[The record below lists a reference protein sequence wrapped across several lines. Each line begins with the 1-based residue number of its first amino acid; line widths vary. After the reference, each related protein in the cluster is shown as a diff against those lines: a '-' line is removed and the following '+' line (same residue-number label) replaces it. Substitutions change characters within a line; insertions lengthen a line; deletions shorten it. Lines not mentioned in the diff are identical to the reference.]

1 MKKRIITSIIC
12 LVVLFAGCN
21 KVDEQTVIPTST
33 PKCIPT
39 IVDAAEPTV
48 EPANN
53 AEATII
59 PEEEPIVTIEAEI
72 TPSETESVTV
82 VSTEIPVVTEIP
94 ADTSGVEA
102 ATNTPTPTPTNIP
115 TPEPTETSTPTPTL
129 EPTNTPIPTNTPVP
143 TEVPAPTTSATDGVK
158 YIEYDEYV
166 LLHKDYYG
174 TEHYD
179 GEKINQSDFQK
190 VNVTVTISTQLHF
203 YDVRKY
209 TIGYV
214 KPGVEA
220 KIVFQSETWTQIV
233 VGKKKVFVRTEEL
246 ENSSTAPTA
255 TPTPSPKPTAPPRP
269 TSTPKPTAT
278 PRPTATP
285 TPTPKPEWLQG
296 VYFNDYDEEEQW
308 TGTKPDN
315 NHTYAEA
322 MEIAELFANAL
333 KEAGYSFSKDMIVG
347 VSAGVGVWIDYDY
360 TYEEIVKAVEE
371 YIENEKERKNLY
383 IWPYDKFRL
392 CTVWSRVDGYS
403 VDFILGREGEKL
415 NRTPEEA
422 QALIEKA
429 FYEIGF
435 QNYWDVYD
443 ELPEYMNPSGSY
455 SIGPY
460 DIYED
465 LLNDACRYKKAGWR
479 YVFFEYV
486 ETKKDGTIE
495 FKIQCFE

>member
-1 MKKRIITSIIC
+1 MRKKIFISLIFTAVI
-12 LVVLFAGCN
+12 LAGCS
-21 KVDEQTVIPTST
+21 KVEEQVVIPTNT
-33 PKCIPT
+33 PTCIPT
-39 IVDAAEPTV
+39 VVDAAEPTV
-48 EPANN
+48 ESANN

-59 PEEEPIVTIEAEI
+59 PAEEPIVTIEAEI
-72 TPSETESVTV
+72 TPSETESATGVP
-82 VSTEIPVVTEIP
+82 TEIPIVTEIP
-94 ADTSGVEA
+94 TNTSEVEA
-102 ATNTPTPTPTNIP
+102 ATSSPTNIP
-115 TPEPTETSTPTPTL
+115 TPEPIATSTPTPTL
-129 EPTNTPIPTNTPVP
+129 EPTNTPMPTNTPVP
-143 TEVPAPTTSATDGVK
+143 TEVPSPAPTTSATEGVK
-158 YIEYDEYV
+158 YKEYDEYV
-166 LLHKDYYG
+166 LFHKDYYG

-190 VNVTVTISTQLHF
+190 VNVTVTISTQLNF

-255 TPTPSPKPTAPPRP
+255 TPTPSTKPTATPRP
-269 TSTPKPTAT
+269 TATPKPTAT

-322 MEIAELFANAL
+322 MEIADLFANAL

-392 CTVWSRVDGYS
+392 CMVWSRVDGYS
-403 VDFILGREGEKL
+403 VDFILGRDGEKL

-429 FYEIGF
+429 FYEVGF

-465 LLNDACRYKKAGWR
+465 LLNDAYRYKKAGWR
-479 YVFFEYV
+479 YVLFEYV